1 MFAVQKEKKAK
12 EAKENEGK
20 NPQSNDANQK
30 TAAMENRNPQI
41 LVDGMNYNSQPNG
54 GGPVEN
60 DMQLGYNPA
69 LGRYHNSQTLRCLS
83 VACQVCAQWNIIALS
98 SCWFE

>member
-69 LGRYHNSQTLRCLS
+69 LGRYHNSQTHRCLS
-83 VACQVCAQWNIIALS
+83 VACLVCAQWNIIALS
-98 SCWFE
+98 SC